1 MKNNYTAKMSGVL
14 ALTTL
19 LGILLLSPSKNSKDK
34 TNKEINQKTI
44 KYEDTILETK
54 NENLIDNITY
64 DYDYQKNNEIK
75 EEKETINFEDYKTN
89 NKIYLAYL
97 NMNSNIYKEDNSNN
111 IINTIDAYQKVL
123 AYDIN
128 DYSFILDE
136 NNNTGYIL
144 KNNLTKLPDKFV
156 EIDLESQL
164 FRIIN
169 NKETTLETNCTTGK
183 DSTQTNIGYFDID
196 GKYLNACLRGSDYE
210 CPVSY
215 WVPFDG
221 GIGFHDYIYQ
231 SDEMF
236 GSQNYHTDGS
246 HGCVRLNLNDAQ
258 KAYNEI
264 ETGDMVL
271 VHK

>member
-169 NKETTLETNCTTGK
+169 NKETTLETNCTTG
-183 DSTQTNIGYFDID
+183 
-196 GKYLNACLRGSDYE
+196 RGSDYE